1 MTTED
6 SIFVLNT
13 VDDANQRLPL
23 VRVIVRDAIE
33 LKTDVLE
40 RQDRL
45 LDLRERYPDED
56 GETSPYSEE
65 VLQMEESLEADE
77 IRIDELAQ
85 ELQQVGA
92 NLVDP
97 AAGLVEFASTLDSQP
112 IWLSWM
118 FDEPAVSFWRAESDA
133 PADRKPLEPAGQN
146 AG

>member
-1 MTTED
+1 M
-6 SIFVLNT
+6 
-13 VDDANQRLPL
+13 
-23 VRVIVRDAIE
+23 E
-33 LKTDVLE
+33 LKADVLA

-56 GETSPYSEE
+56 GAESTYSEE

-77 IRIDELAQ
+77 IRIDEFAQ

-97 AAGLVEFASTLDSQP
+97 ASGLVEFASILDSQP
-112 IWLSWM
+112 IRLSWM
-118 FDEPAVSFWRAESDA
+118 YDEPVVSFWRSEDDD
-133 PADRKPLEPAGQN
+133 PADRKPLEPASQN